1 MNTNITKKQAKS
13 LTKNTV
19 KEPMYRGGSLEGLLY
34 EPEKNRLTATNG
46 YCLISYKVDA
56 SENDSTGVLP
66 VELFK
71 GKMSDK
77 CTYEING
84 VAKRIDSTSEAVF
97 DLIDQEYPDYE
108 TVIPEDFTNKH
119 EVVISLEIL
128 NQLYNAVIKDD
139 ENKKHI
145 KLTFNTDDSNS
156 VIKFEQFASGGGVNA
171 GSPVYSGVI
180 MPCRLN
186 NEGSK

>member
-1 MNTNITKKQAKS
+1 MKTNITKKQAKS
-13 LTKNTV
+13 LTKNTI

-34 EPEKNRLTATNG
+34 EPKKSRLTATNG

-56 SENDSTGVLP
+56 DQNDSTGVLP
-66 VELFK
+66 VDLF
-71 GKMSDK
+71 K

-84 VAKRIDSTSEAVF
+84 VAKRISNGSESTF
-97 DLIDQEYPDYE
+97 NLIDEKYPDYE
-108 TVIPEDFTNKH
+108 SVIPENFTNKH
-119 EVVISLEIL
+119 EVVLNLDVL
-128 NQLYNAVIKDD
+128 NQLFNAAIKDHK
-139 ENKKHI
+139 NNKHI

-156 VIKFEQFASGGGVNA
+156 VIKYEQFCSDGGDSN
-171 GSPVYSGVI
+171 YNGVI